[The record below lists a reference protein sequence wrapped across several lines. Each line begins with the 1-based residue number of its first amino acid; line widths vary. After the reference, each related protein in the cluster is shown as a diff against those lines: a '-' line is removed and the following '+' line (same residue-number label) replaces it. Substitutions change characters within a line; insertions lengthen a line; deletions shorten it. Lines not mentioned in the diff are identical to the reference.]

1 MTQLAHSHFKKPKR
15 FLWQFRFEQGI
26 YLFLIFYGQTKRC
39 IPEFSKKVYSIVTI
53 TKILTIHFFFTNG
66 FLQFRTIFIFEYPL
80 HNVLYE
86 CLVMR
91 MTKNITIVPLFK

>member
-26 YLFLIFYGQTKRC
+26 YLFLIFWGQTKRC
-39 IPEFSKKVYSIVTI
+39 IPEFSKKGYSIVI
-53 TKILTIHFFFTNG
+53 IIPILTILFTNG

-80 HNVLYE
+80 HNSLYE
-86 CLVMR
+86 VLVMR
-91 MTKNITIVPLFK
+91 PTPIISIFPLFK

>member
-1 MTQLAHSHFKKPKR
+1 MTQLAHSHVKKPKR

-39 IPEFSKKVYSIVTI
+39 IPYFSKNVYSIVIIKPIVTI
-53 TKILTIHFFFTNG
+53 LFTNG

-80 HNVLYE
+80 HNLLYE
-86 CLVMR
+86 FIAIMNMR
-91 MTKNITIVPLFK
+91 IIHTFPLFK